1 MHGSLCGLRLMFGS
15 SRAGWTEGKESFAT
29 LFSSRD
35 PRCAAAASLRRLTQ
49 RRLVAGFEIEAVAA
63 ARITIVEQEELWYI
77 ELLSQVF
84 LHISDIWPGDAEA
97 LWHALGGDEG
107 D

>member
-1 MHGSLCGLRLMFGS
+1 MSQPR
-15 SRAGWTEGKESFAT
+15 RIVEAGWTEGKESFAT

-63 ARITIVEQEELWYI
+63 ARITIVEQEERWYIELWFI

-84 LHISDIWPGDAEA
+84 LQIWPGDAEA
-97 LWHALGGDEG
+97 PWQCTWKR
-107 D
+107 